1 MTLTEIRVSDKP
13 MLTAADI
20 AELLGSDPQTIRIS
34 AKQQPE
40 LVGFP
45 YTFVGNRMKIPRTGF
60 LNWWE
65 GGVSSVRSDRADH
78 SHNDGS

>member
-1 MTLTEIRVSDKP
+1 MTLEEIRATDKP

-20 AELLGSDPQTIRIS
+20 ADLMGSDPQTIRLS
-34 AKQQPE
+34 AQQRPD
-40 LVGFP
+40 LVRYPF
-45 YTFVGNRMKIPRTGF
+45 TFVGNRMKIPRTGF

-65 GGVSSVRSDRADH
+65 GGESSVRSGRADH